1 MLLEITQNEHPA
13 LRTKGRA
20 VARIDAKIRELAGDM
35 IETMREAEGIG
46 LAAQQVGLPLQ
57 MFVLDVPPMKDRPS
71 AMRLNGKPF
80 DFPSLMPLVLVNPT
94 IETFGKICLESEGCL
109 SFPGLRGDVP
119 RPFSARIRAGTIEG
133 AHIEFEAD
141 GLLARAAQ
149 HEFDH
154 LQGILFIDRMS
165 EAERLEELPP
175 EIRRLARPVPP
186 ARPSPGRVG

>member
-1 MLLEITQNEHPA
+1 MILEITTAGHPA

-20 VARIDAKIRELAGDM
+20 IEKVDAKIRRLAHEM

-57 MFVLDVPPMKDRPS
+57 MFVLEVPHMKDRPS
-71 AMRLNGKPF
+71 AMRIGGKPV
-80 DFPSLMPLVLVNPT
+80 DFEALMPMVMINPR
-94 IETFGKICLESEGCL
+94 IETFGRTRIGNEGCL

-119 RPFSARIRAGTIEG
+119 RPFSVRINALSLDGDEIS
-133 AHIEFEAD
+133 FEAD
-141 GLLARAAQ
+141 GLLARAVQ

-165 EAERLEELPP
+165 EENRLRELPE
-175 EIRRLARPVPP
+175 EIRQLARPGPVA
-186 ARPSPGRVG
+186 AR